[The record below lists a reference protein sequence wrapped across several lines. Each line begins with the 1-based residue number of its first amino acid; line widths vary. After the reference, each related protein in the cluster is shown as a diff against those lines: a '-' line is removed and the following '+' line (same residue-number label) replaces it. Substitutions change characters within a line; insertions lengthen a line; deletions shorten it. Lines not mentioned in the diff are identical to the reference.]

1 MQARYTGSAA
11 KEFELQVIH
20 YAAFLSVDSKLIL
33 KQIDELI
40 DVGGLRMVEFQR
52 C

>member
-1 MQARYTGSAA
+1 MQAGYTRSAA
-11 KEFELQVIH
+11 EDL
-20 YAAFLSVDSKLIL
+20 DLIL
-33 KQIDELI
+33 IHSTVLLGVGFTQIIELI